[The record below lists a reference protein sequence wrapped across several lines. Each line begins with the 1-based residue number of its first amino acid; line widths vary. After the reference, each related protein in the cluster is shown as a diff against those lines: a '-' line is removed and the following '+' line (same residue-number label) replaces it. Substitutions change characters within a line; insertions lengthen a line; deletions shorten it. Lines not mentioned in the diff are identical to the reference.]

1 MSRLMNMVRRVALGA
16 VHCRSS
22 GLGMFYAVRRDHKAE
37 VTAEDPFSAARF
49 KKFATEKEPWS
60 FVRNSEDPRGPEGY
74 LFNVRCPACVS
85 FISGAQAEELKFQSW
100 FEVQPWT
107 SHFSPGL
114 SDSGLSGLDSCFQP
128 VVCNPEHVRPQ
139 SLRGRRCRGS
149 SAFIRF
155 TC

>member
-85 FISGAQAEELKFQSW
+85 FISGSSSALHWTPLGLPQLRHCLLALEDGEEEQ
-100 FEVQPWT
+100 
-107 SHFSPGL
+107 GL
-114 SDSGLSGLDSCFQP
+114 SIRAAGKHSCSEK
-128 VVCNPEHVRPQ
+128 C
-139 SLRGRRCRGS
+139 
-149 SAFIRF
+149 
-155 TC
+155 

>member
-85 FISGAQAEELKFQSW
+85 FISG
-100 FEVQPWT
+100 QP
-107 SHFSPGL
+107 PGHL
-114 SDSGLSGLDSCFQP
+114 
-128 VVCNPEHVRPQ
+128 
-139 SLRGRRCRGS
+139 SLRS
-149 SAFIRF
+149 IHVSAVSALTQHSHLSPAASGVSIVHVMKKLP
-155 TC
+155 